1 MRLACGHMEFGGVVV
16 CADERSNALFRNQ
29 TTPLRGHC
37 SWFLLGSWSLGGFGG
52 VWGVLGE
59 FEWSLG
65 GLGGVWGVLGEFGG
79 FLESLGAFGG
89 VRVVLGEFGV
99 NLEGVW
105 GFLGSLGW
113 FWGNLEGF

>member
-65 GLGGVWGVLGEFGG
+65 VFGRVWGLLVE
-79 FLESLGAFGG
+79 
-89 VRVVLGEFGV
+89 
-99 NLEGVW
+99 
-105 GFLGSLGW
+105 LGW